1 MKRRPRWGIPI
12 AWTTM
17 NTETSSPA
25 KVPLGP
31 GPKGGIGLVPATALG
46 VGGMMGAGLY
56 TLVGQATTTAG
67 RWLPLAFLIGAIAAV
82 FSVYSYSKLGAKYPS
97 RGGAAQF
104 LVVGFGNTTT
114 AGGLNVFQYL
124 AYLIATALY
133 GAGFSE
139 YVAAIAGD
147 GFPSWG
153 KRLVAVAVVLFFV
166 LINLISAGLVS
177 KAESGIIALELVII
191 AAFVVLGSSKA
202 SPALLDEPSGSWTGV
217 IVAAAV
223 LYVTYQGFGVITNA
237 SGSMAKPKRELPRAM
252 FLALGIVTLV
262 YLSVSTLV
270 VMLVPVKQI
279 VRDSG
284 HALADAGEAILG
296 RPGFVIIAAAAL
308 LATASAVNATLF
320 ASANVADDVAENAEI
335 SRALT
340 KTVWHNGTVA
350 LLVSGAIVALLV
362 VAFPLSIVG
371 QMASLGFLL
380 VYGAVSVGHLRVR
393 QHTGAKA
400 WPLYS
405 AIGVNAVLFVMLFI
419 NAARQSPA
427 SAVVMVAALVGS
439 FAFEAWYRRGD
450 RHQAPAPKV
459 STT

>member
-1 MKRRPRWGIPI
+1 MGIRSFTV
-12 AWTTM
+12 TTA
-17 NTETSSPA
+17 SPT

-56 TLVGQATTTAG
+56 TLLGQATTTAG
-67 RWLPLAFLIGAIAAV
+67 KWLPVAFLVGAFAAV
-82 FSVYSYSKLGAKYPS
+82 FSVYSYSKMGAKYPS

-104 LVVGFGNTTT
+104 LIVGFGNTTT

-139 YVAAIAGD
+139 YVAALAGD
-147 GFPSWG
+147 GFPAWG
-153 KRLVAVAVVLFFV
+153 KRLVAVSVVLLFV
-166 LINLISAGLVS
+166 LVNLIGAGLVS
-177 KAESGIIALELVII
+177 KAESWIIAVELVII
-191 AAFVVLGSSKA
+191 AAFVVLGATKVK
-202 SPALLDEPSGSWTGV
+202 PELLDAPSGSITGV

-237 SGSMAKPKRELPRAM
+237 SGSMTRPAKELPRAM
-252 FLALGIVTLV
+252 FLALGIVAVV
-262 YLSVSTLV
+262 YLVVSTLV
-270 VMLVPVKQI
+270 VLLVPVKQI

-296 RPGFVIIAAAAL
+296 QTGFVIIAAAAL

-320 ASANVADDVAENAEI
+320 ASSNVADDVADNEEI

-340 KTVWHNGTVA
+340 RTVWHNGKLA
-350 LLVSGAIVALLV
+350 LLVSGGIVALLV

-371 QMASLGFLL
+371 QMASLGFLV

-393 QHTGAKA
+393 QSTGARA
-400 WPLYS
+400 WPLYG
-405 AIGVNAVLFVMLFI
+405 AIIVNSILFIMLFV

-427 SAVVMVAALVGS
+427 SAVVMVVALVGS
-439 FAFEAWYRRGD
+439 FVFEAVYRRKEV
-450 RHQAPAPKV
+450 HPAPTSK
-459 STT
+459 